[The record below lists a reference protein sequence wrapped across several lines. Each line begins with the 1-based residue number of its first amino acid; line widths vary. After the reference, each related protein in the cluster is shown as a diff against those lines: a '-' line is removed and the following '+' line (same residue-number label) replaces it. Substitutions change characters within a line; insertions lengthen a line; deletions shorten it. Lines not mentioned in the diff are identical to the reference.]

1 MGLFDGLRSALRK
14 DSAYNAGRAQRA
26 ADSMASGDAPA
37 GLRQVSRVTPSDKD
51 GDEAPVAKPKK
62 QRSKDFLEMTPEER
76 KAWLAHPTE

>member
-14 DSAYNAGRAQRA
+14 DSADNAGRAQRA
-26 ADSMASGDAPA
+26 ADSMASGNAPT

-51 GDEAPVAKPKK
+51 DEAPVAKPKK
-62 QRSKDFLEMTPEER
+62 QRSKDFLEMTPEEK